1 MEHPTKESLS
11 IEFKSDKKCYP
22 LGKLYEDLVAM
33 ANTDGGCL
41 FLGVEDDGT
50 PTGVNLQH
58 KNCQQMEAS
67 IQDNT
72 IPSLFVKAHMEVWN
86 GVDILAIEVPIS
98 RHLMMTAEGKYLR
111 RRLKRDGTPENVA
124 LKPYEILQRLSY
136 IQALDPSAQV
146 LEDVEASV
154 ALSALERERLRAMI
168 RTYHGDMTL
177 LELSDNDLDKALGFV
192 RERDGI
198 CHPTIAGLLIIG
210 KEEFIGQYVPSHE
223 VLFQVL
229 DGTQVL
235 VNPPAMHCSLLQTFE
250 KVELL
255 FQSRIT
261 EQELQI
267 GMFRVPIPNYE
278 KEAFREGFVN
288 ALVHRDYFRVGAVQ
302 VQLQNQSMTIVS
314 PGGFLEGVSPNNILT
329 VAPTPRNV
337 LLTEATKR
345 IGLAERTGRGI
356 DKIYSAMLR
365 SGHDIPDYSE
375 STNTSVVLRLNSSE
389 VDKYF
394 VKMLVEEEARLQKAM
409 PLDALIVLSTL
420 KSERRSTI
428 EILSSKIQKPLGDTR
443 SVVEWLIE
451 MGIVEGVGNGRGRRY
466 MLSSKVYS
474 ATNNL
479 AGYTR
484 QRGWDVLQEKEMI
497 LSHLKKYH
505 TITRGQTAD
514 LCRCTPNHAALLLN
528 KLLKE
533 NLIQLVGKGRGAY
546 YTLLIKDTEQ

>member
-98 RHLMMTAEGKYLR
+98 RQLMMTAEGKYLR

-198 CHPTIAGLLIIG
+198 
-210 KEEFIGQYVPSHE
+210 
-223 VLFQVL
+223 
-229 DGTQVL
+229 
-235 VNPPAMHCSLLQTFE
+235 
-250 KVELL
+250 
-255 FQSRIT
+255 
-261 EQELQI
+261 
-267 GMFRVPIPNYE
+267 
-278 KEAFREGFVN
+278 
-288 ALVHRDYFRVGAVQ
+288 
-302 VQLQNQSMTIVS
+302 
-314 PGGFLEGVSPNNILT
+314 
-329 VAPTPRNV
+329 
-337 LLTEATKR
+337 
-345 IGLAERTGRGI
+345 
-356 DKIYSAMLR
+356 
-365 SGHDIPDYSE
+365 
-375 STNTSVVLRLNSSE
+375 
-389 VDKYF
+389 
-394 VKMLVEEEARLQKAM
+394 
-409 PLDALIVLSTL
+409 
-420 KSERRSTI
+420 
-428 EILSSKIQKPLGDTR
+428 
-443 SVVEWLIE
+443 
-451 MGIVEGVGNGRGRRY
+451 
-466 MLSSKVYS
+466 
-474 ATNNL
+474 
-479 AGYTR
+479 
-484 QRGWDVLQEKEMI
+484 
-497 LSHLKKYH
+497 
-505 TITRGQTAD
+505 
-514 LCRCTPNHAALLLN
+514 
-528 KLLKE
+528 
-533 NLIQLVGKGRGAY
+533 
-546 YTLLIKDTEQ
+546 